1 MNIGIISDMHAPYHH
16 PDTLEFLK
24 AIKKKYKPDRWVCL
38 GDELDYHAISFH
50 DADPALLSAQNEL
63 DAAKEFIQEL
73 HKLIPKMDI
82 IESNHGSLVFRKQM
96 AAGLPYD
103 VFKSYNE
110 ILEVGKGWKWH
121 FDLTLKLSNGQHV
134 YFHHGKNANI
144 SKLSQAMGMNAVQG
158 HYHEKFTI
166 DYWGNPLGL
175 WWGLQCGCL
184 IDFKSLAF
192 AYNKNNLKRPIIGTG
207 MIIND
212 LPVLIPMVLNKKGRW
227 NGKI

>member
-1 MNIGIISDMHAPYHH
+1 MTIGIISDMHAPYHH
-16 PDTLEFLK
+16 PDTLAFLK

-50 DADPALLSAQNEL
+50 DADPSLLSAKDEL
-63 DAAKEFIQEL
+63 DAAKDFIQDL
-73 HKLIPKMDI
+73 YKLIPKMDI

-96 AAGLPYD
+96 AAGLPFE
-103 VFKSYNE
+103 VFKTYNE

-134 YFHHGKNANI
+134 YFHHGKNA
-144 SKLSQAMGMNAVQG
+144 SVTKLSQSMGMSAVQG
-158 HYHEKFTI
+158 HYHEKFTV
-166 DYWGNPLGL
+166 DFWGNPLGL

-192 AYNKNNLKRPIIGTG
+192 AYNKNNLKRPVIGTG
-207 MIIND
+207 LIVND
-212 LPVLIPMVLNKKGRW
+212 LPMLIPMVLNKKGRW
-227 NGKI
+227 NGKL